1 MVKKI
6 FKITNEA
13 GLHARPATLLVNVAV
28 QFESDINLNAL
39 GKCIDFKSI
48 MCVMSLG
55 VYSGT
60 TIEII
65 CSGRD
70 EQDAIAALKDK
81 ILELKLGKEI

>member
-48 MCVMSLG
+48 MGVMSLG

-70 EQDAIAALKDK
+70 ENDAISALKDK

>member
-28 QFESDINLNAL
+28 QFESDVNLNAL

-48 MCVMSLG
+48 MGVMSLG
-55 VYSGT
+55 IYSGT
-60 TIEII
+60 VVEVKAEG
-65 CSGRD
+65 SD
-70 EQDAIAALKDK
+70 EEEAVKAIADK
-81 ILELKLGKEI
+81 IVSLGLGKEI

>member
-28 QFESDINLNAL
+28 QFDSDINLNAL
-39 GKCIDFKSI
+39 GKSIDFKSI
-48 MCVMSLG
+48 MGVMSLG

-65 CSGRD
+65 CDGRD
-70 EQDAIAALKDK
+70 EEDAMKALKDK